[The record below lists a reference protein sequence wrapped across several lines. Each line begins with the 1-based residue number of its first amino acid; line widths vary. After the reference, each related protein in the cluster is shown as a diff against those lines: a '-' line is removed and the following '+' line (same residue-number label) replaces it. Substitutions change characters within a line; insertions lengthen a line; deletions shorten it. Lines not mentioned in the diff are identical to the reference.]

1 LLPAEAPALTRG
13 YHWVRRLGLG
23 RKLAV
28 ALTVASLA
36 AGLATYASLSGSLPS
51 GREIG
56 SIKAL
61 LLLDAVL
68 FLLLLG
74 VVAVRLVGI
83 WIERRRGAI
92 GARLHTRLVAMF
104 SLVALIPAVIVSVYA
119 GVFFRVGL
127 EDWFADRVRTAILES
142 REVAQAYLEEHQ
154 QVIRGDI
161 LAMAH
166 DLSRT
171 GSLMWSNPT
180 QFGRIVTTQA
190 RIRNLTEA
198 TVFDGS
204 GRIITRWSLGYVL
217 HQEPLPMW
225 AVERARG
232 GVVLLTSDTDDRL
245 RAVVRLEDSN
255 EVFLYVGRYVEP
267 RVLNHVERVNQ
278 AAAQYE
284 SIKGEQRSIEVR
296 FYMMFVLVAFL
307 LLLAAIWLGLHMAT
321 RLTRPISNL
330 VTAAERVRAGDLSA
344 RVAEGAAHDEIGS
357 LSRAFNRMTDQIAT
371 QRSELVEANRQLE
384 TRRQFMESVL
394 SGVSAGVIG
403 LDAEG
408 RVNLPNRSASALLSV
423 NVEERIG
430 QPLAAILPEVADLLA
445 AARAKADGMV
455 EAQLNI
461 QRGGRSRTL
470 LARIACDRVAEAIV
484 GFVVTFDDVTELISA
499 QRKAAWS
506 DIARRI
512 AHEIKNPLTPIQLSA
527 ERLQRKYLKEIRSD
541 PQSFAM
547 CTDTIIRHVDDIGRM
562 VNEFS
567 AFARMPAPAMRDESV
582 ADMCRRAAALQES
595 AHPDI
600 EYVVNLGDERV
611 VLLCDALQI
620 GRALT
625 NLLQNA
631 ADAIEARNG
640 ANGESPARG
649 RIGINVLREAGRLV
663 IEVVDNG
670 IGLPV
675 VDRDRLTEPYVTTRT
690 KGTGLG
696 LAIVRK
702 IMEDHGG
709 SVSLD
714 DGERGGTRVRLTF
727 GAARTAPDEGAD
739 AGADSAE
746 KASVA
751 DGA

>member
-1 LLPAEAPALTRG
+1 
-13 YHWVRRLGLG
+13 V
-23 RKLAV
+23 LA
-28 ALTVASLA
+28 
-36 AGLATYASLSGSLPS
+36 
-51 GREIG
+51 
-56 SIKAL
+56 
-61 LLLDAVL
+61 
-68 FLLLLG
+68 
-74 VVAVRLVGI
+74 
-83 WIERRRGAI
+83 
-92 GARLHTRLVAMF
+92 
-104 SLVALIPAVIVSVYA
+104 
-119 GVFFRVGL
+119 
-127 EDWFADRVRTAILES
+127 
-142 REVAQAYLEEHQ
+142 
-154 QVIRGDI
+154 
-161 LAMAH
+161 
-166 DLSRT
+166 
-171 GSLMWSNPT
+171 
-180 QFGRIVTTQA
+180 
-190 RIRNLTEA
+190 
-198 TVFDGS
+198 
-204 GRIITRWSLGYVL
+204 RWSLGYVL
-217 HQEPLPMW
+217 HQEPLPLW
-225 AVERARG
+225 AVDRARG
-232 GVVLLTSDTDDRL
+232 GVVLLTNDTDDRL
-245 RAVVRLEDSN
+245 RAVVRLEESN
-255 EVFLYVGRYVEP
+255 DVFLYVGRYVEP

-321 RLTRPISNL
+321 RLARPISDL
-330 VTAAERVRAGDLSA
+330 VAAAERVRAGDLSA

-357 LSRAFNRMTDQIAT
+357 LSRAFNRMTDQIST
-371 QRSELVEANRQLE
+371 QRGELVEANRQLE

-408 RVNLPNRSASALLSV
+408 RVNLPNRSASALLSIGL
-423 NVEERIG
+423 EERIG
-430 QPLAAILPEVADLLA
+430 QPLAAVLPEMADLLA
-445 AARAKADGMV
+445 AARAGAEGTV
-455 EAQLNI
+455 EAQLDL
-461 QRGGRSRTL
+461 QRGGRTRTL
-470 LARIACDRVAEAIV
+470 LVRIACDRVADAVV
-484 GFVVTFDDVTELISA
+484 GFVVTFDDVTELIAA

-527 ERLQRKYLKEIRSD
+527 ERLHRKYLKEIRSD

-567 AFARMPAPAMRDESV
+567 AFARMPAPSMKDEDV
-582 ADMCRRAAALQES
+582 ADMCRRAVALQES

-600 EYVVNLGDERV
+600 EYVVNLGHDRV

-640 ANGESPARG
+640 ANGQAPPRG
-649 RIGINVLREAGRLV
+649 RIAINVLPEAGRLV

-670 IGLPV
+670 IGLPS

-702 IMEDHGG
+702 ILEDHGG
-709 SVSLD
+709 GVSLD
-714 DGERGGTRVRLTF
+714 DGEGGGTRVRLTF
-727 GAARTAPDEGAD
+727 GAARARAEPAAAAVARDGPEM
-739 AGADSAE
+739 AG
-746 KASVA
+746 VT